1 MTWLLWLTVA
11 VVFAATAAITGIK
24 PKGTRPV
31 ARTQLLG
38 VARFVL
44 LLIAVLLAY
53 VAFRSRAGG

>member
-11 VVFAATAAITGIK
+11 VVIAATAAITGIK

-31 ARTQLLG
+31 ARTQLVG

>member
-11 VVFAATAAITGIK
+11 VVIAATAAITGIK